1 MKKAKKKPV
10 DEDRLEEV
18 RRIFE
23 DEGFANAALLEQWDG
38 DDLEELRELLSDEEM
53 QTLLDQLQDLDE
65 VG

>member
-10 DEDRLEEV
+10 DKDRLEEV